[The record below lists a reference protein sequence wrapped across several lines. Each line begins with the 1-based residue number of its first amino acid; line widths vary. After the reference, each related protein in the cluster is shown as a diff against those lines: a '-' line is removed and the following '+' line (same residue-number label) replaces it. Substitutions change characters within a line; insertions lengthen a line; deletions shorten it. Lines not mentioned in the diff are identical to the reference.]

1 MRMKFTV
8 LLLIIASSLL
18 FTGSLQAADKTPQ
31 QLVEEA
37 RTQITS
43 VSILDVKTMLDA
55 GEDIILLDV
64 RDKEEFQKGHLP
76 GALNI
81 SRGLLEF
88 MVEDKIPD
96 KDAKIIVY

>member
-1 MRMKFTV
+1 MRIKFTV
-8 LLLIIASSLL
+8 LLLVIASSLL
-18 FTGSLQAADKTPQ
+18 LRGSLQAADKTPQ

-43 VSILDVKTMLDA
+43 VSILDVETMLDA
-55 GEDIILLDV
+55 GEDIIILDV

-76 GALNI
+76 AALNI

-96 KDAKIIVY
+96 KNAKIIVY